1 MMISAVVLSKNE
13 ERNIKDCLQSIK
25 DLASEIIIIDD
36 YSTDKTLKIA
46 KDFGAKVFLRHLND
60 DFSGQR
66 NFGLEKAKNK
76 WVMFLDADERVTDEL
91 AQEITTTISKNEDV
105 NGYFFKRNDFF
116 GERILKYGE
125 IANVRLLRLAK
136 KDSGSWQRKVHE
148 TWDVKGQTKEFK
160 NPLLH
165 YPHSTITAF
174 LKEINFYS
182 SLHAESLKKEGMK
195 PSLLRLIFN
204 PLAKFISNYFLKKG
218 FLDGT
223 PGLITALMMSF
234 HSFLARGKL
243 FNL

>member
-116 GERILKYGE
+116 SGRFLKHGET
-125 IANVRLLRLAK
+125 ANVRLLRLAK

-148 TWDVKGQTKEFK
+148 IWNVKGQTKEFK

-165 YPHSTITAF
+165 YPHSTITVF

-204 PLAKFISNYFLKKG
+204 PLVKFISNYFLKKG